1 MLLDIEKYKHHVEKL
16 DMNKAHKEELMQT
29 VWGIMESSVDQAFA
43 EESEQQYRQPVS
55 HNSLQKGRNRID
67 SNEQTVLIGHFRN
80 TAKHAVGDGEDH
92 D

>member
-16 DMNKAHKEELMQT
+16 DMNKAHKEELMRT

-55 HNSLQKGRNRID
+55 HNSLQKGSNRID
-67 SNEQTVLIGHFRN
+67 SNEANILIGHFRN
-80 TAKHAVGDGEDH
+80 TADRAVGDGKDH

>member
-16 DMNKAHKEELMQT
+16 DMSKAQKEELMRT
-29 VWGIMESSVDQAFA
+29 VWGIMESSVERAFEGESA
-43 EESEQQYRQPVS
+43 EQRCRSVS
-55 HNSLQKGRNRID
+55 HNSLQKGCNRID
-67 SNEQTVLIGHFRN
+67 SNEPTVLIGHFRN